1 MLQNSKFC
9 NTFFVVIK
17 LKYVTYPVIL
27 RYIFAFS
34 HKFALRSSCWHHYKC
49 ASRLVRVIQH
59 CRVCASQEG
68 IGIALLDLPCSFGR
82 YIQREVTW
90 RLYNR
95 AVAAAPLPTFAVL
108 PQKFPQTPG
117 ASLNSVRLRGT
128 FPLGLPEYIRQTAL
142 SCVRGPDPSSHCYAA
157 ASRIFPLMSVPI
169 RTMLLR
175 AQRACTATL
184 LRLQVTWN
192 WLLPIR
198 HRE

>member
-1 MLQNSKFC
+1 MGVLQNSKFC

-34 HKFALRSSCWHHYKC
+34 HKFALRGSCWHHYKC

-95 AVAAAPLPTFAVL
+95 AVAAAPLPTFAAS

-117 ASLNSVRLRGT
+117 ASLNTG
-128 FPLGLPEYIRQTAL
+128 
-142 SCVRGPDPSSHCYAA
+142 D
-157 ASRIFPLMSVPI
+157 ASRTLSARFAGIYPANCLPMRS
-169 RTMLLR
+169 RL
-175 AQRACTATL
+175 ATPYC
-184 LRLQVTWN
+184 N
-192 WLLPIR
+192 EGGP
-198 HRE
+198 

>member
-1 MLQNSKFC
+1 MSSRSTAFFEQQKMGVLQNSKFC

-34 HKFALRSSCWHHYKC
+34 HKFALRGSCWHHYKC

-95 AVAAAPLPTFAVL
+95 AVAAAPLPTFAAS

-142 SCVRGPDPSSHCYAA
+142 SCVRGPHLRFAA
-157 ASRIFPLMSVPI
+157 FRRMSCWRASLCCKTS
-169 RTMLLR
+169 
-175 AQRACTATL
+175 
-184 LRLQVTWN
+184 
-192 WLLPIR
+192 
-198 HRE
+198 

>member
-1 MLQNSKFC
+1 MPKVCEKSNQTNPIASIPTNEILLL
-9 NTFFVVIK
+9 NTFELKNKDLIKGVASFVVIK
-17 LKYVTYPVIL
+17 FKYVTYPVIL

-95 AVAAAPLPTFAVL
+95 AVAAAPLPTFAVK

-142 SCVRGPDPSSHCYAA
+142 SCVRGPDRALRRSAA
-157 ASRIFPLMSVPI
+157 
-169 RTMLLR
+169 
-175 AQRACTATL
+175 
-184 LRLQVTWN
+184 
-192 WLLPIR
+192 
-198 HRE
+198 

>member
-1 MLQNSKFC
+1 MQH
-9 NTFFVVIK
+9 FFVVIK

-34 HKFALRSSCWHHYKC
+34 HKFALRGSCWHHYKC

-68 IGIALLDLPCSFGR
+68 IGIALLDLPCSFGG

-95 AVAAAPLPTFAVL
+95 AVAAAPLPTFAVS

-157 ASRIFPLMSVPI
+157 ASRA
-169 RTMLLR
+169 LR
-175 AQRACTATL
+175 RSAA
-184 LRLQVTWN
+184 
-192 WLLPIR
+192 
-198 HRE
+198 

>member
-1 MLQNSKFC
+1 MRNGGKTLGWIGPFSLPQLVTAQPVRRRRNSTFFSKNLFLGVLQNSKFC

-34 HKFALRSSCWHHYKC
+34 HKFALRGSCWHHYKC

-68 IGIALLDLPCSFGR
+68 IGIALLDLPCSFGG

-142 SCVRGPDPSSHCYAA
+142 SCVRGPDRALRRSAA
-157 ASRIFPLMSVPI
+157 
-169 RTMLLR
+169 
-175 AQRACTATL
+175 
-184 LRLQVTWN
+184 
-192 WLLPIR
+192 
-198 HRE
+198 

>member
-1 MLQNSKFC
+1 MQNSKFC

-34 HKFALRSSCWHHYKC
+34 HKFALRGSCWHHYKC

-68 IGIALLDLPCSFGR
+68 IGIALLDLPCSFGG

-95 AVAAAPLPTFAVL
+95 AVAAAPLPTFAAS

-117 ASLNSVRLRGT
+117 ASLDSVRPRS
-128 FPLGLPEYIRQTAL
+128 I
-142 SCVRGPDPSSHCYAA
+142 VA
-157 ASRIFPLMSVPI
+157 ASRNFSARFAGIYPANCPLMRSRP
-169 RTMLLR
+169 
-175 AQRACTATL
+175 
-184 LRLQVTWN
+184 
-192 WLLPIR
+192 
-198 HRE
+198 

>member
-34 HKFALRSSCWHHYKC
+34 HKFALRGSCWHHYKC

-68 IGIALLDLPCSFGR
+68 IGIALLDLPCSFDR

-95 AVAAAPLPTFAVL
+95 AVATAPLPTFAAS

-142 SCVRGPDPSSHCYAA
+142 SCVRGPHLRFAA
-157 ASRIFPLMSVPI
+157 FRRMSCWRASLCCKTLNSF
-169 RTMLLR
+169 
-175 AQRACTATL
+175 ATPPFFSTL
-184 LRLQVTWN
+184 CSLT
-192 WLLPIR
+192 
-198 HRE
+198 